1 MWLCRS
7 AKSTLALHFDSSIVF
22 LKQEKM
28 MSQFTRNALIFFAL
42 LIAGAGTA
50 AAQDWTQWRGADRD
64 GSVANFV
71 APKAWPDQ
79 LKSKWKVQVGIGHAS
94 PLVVGKTVYLHSRQ
108 GESEVVA
115 AYDIE
120 TGKVAWKDTYLVDY
134 TMNMAATGHGK
145 GPKSTPVFSGGRLY
159 TLGITGVLSCYDTAK
174 GKLAWRK
181 EFAQR
186 FGEKAPDFGTAMSP
200 MVDNGLVIV
209 HAGGNNKGGLVA
221 LDAATGT
228 EKWAWTGDG
237 PGYASPIAV
246 EIAGKRQIITQSRN
260 NIVGIWADNGGLLW
274 KIPFDTGYVQNI
286 VTPIQYRDLLIFSGI
301 NKGVFAVRV
310 GWNNKWVT
318 ETVWHNKEVGMYMN
332 SPVLSGNLLF
342 GMSHKNKGQFFCL
355 DAATGKTLWTGD
367 PRQGENAAMLIAGDT
382 IFSLTNDAELIVT
395 SAATKGGSVV
405 KKYKVADSPTWAHPA
420 ISGKRILIKDQTSL
434 ALLSLE

>member
-1 MWLCRS
+1 
-7 AKSTLALHFDSSIVF
+7 
-22 LKQEKM
+22 
-28 MSQFTRNALIFFAL
+28 MSPLSFFKTALIVTLFS
-42 LIAGAGTA
+42 TA
-50 AAQDWTQWRGADRD
+50 SIRGSAQDWTQWRGANRD
-64 GSVANFV
+64 GAVTGFV
-71 APKAWPDQ
+71 APKVWPEQ
-79 LKSKWKVQVGIGHAS
+79 LKSKWKIQVGVGHAS

-108 GESEVVA
+108 GENEVVA
-115 AYDIE
+115 AYDLE
-120 TGKVAWKDTYLVDY
+120 TGKVIWKDSYLVDY
-134 TMNMAATGHGK
+134 TVNAAATEHGK

-181 EFAQR
+181 DFGRR

-200 MVDNGLVIV
+200 MVDKGLVIL

-221 LDAATGT
+221 LDAVTGN
-228 EKWAWTGDG
+228 EKWAWTDDG

-246 EIAGKRQIITQSRN
+246 EIAGKRQIVTQSRKH
-260 NIVGIWADNGGLLW
+260 IIGIWADNGGLLW
-274 KIPFDTGYVQNI
+274 KIPFDTEYVQNI
-286 VTPIQYRDLLIFSGI
+286 VTPIQFRDLLIFSGI

-310 GWNNKWVT
+310 GWKDKWLT
-318 ETVWHNKEVGMYMN
+318 ETVWQNKEVGMYMN

-355 DAATGKTLWTGD
+355 DATTGKTIWTGD

-382 IFSLTNDAELIVT
+382 IFSLTNNGELILS
-395 SAATKGGSVV
+395 SAAAKGATAI
-405 KKYKVADSPTWAHPA
+405 KKYKVADSETWAHPA
-420 ISGKRILIKDQTSL
+420 IVGKRILVKDQNSL

>member
-1 MWLCRS
+1 MS
-7 AKSTLALHFDSSIVF
+7 HFIR
-22 LKQEKM
+22 
-28 MSQFTRNALIFFAL
+28 TAL
-42 LIAGAGTA
+42 LLTLIAVTA
-50 AAQDWTQWRGADRD
+50 FAQDVTQWRGANRD
-64 GSVANFV
+64 GAIAGFA
-71 APKAWPDQ
+71 APKTWPEQ
-79 LKSKWKVQVGIGHAS
+79 LKAKWKIQVGTGHAS

-108 GESEVVA
+108 GESEVAA
-115 AYDIE
+115 AYDLE
-120 TGKVAWKDTYLVDY
+120 TGKTLWRDSYLVDY

-145 GPKSTPVFSGGRLY
+145 GPKSTPVFNNGRLF

-181 EFAQR
+181 DFGQR

-200 MVDNGLVIV
+200 MVDQSLVIL
-209 HAGGNNKGGLVA
+209 HAGGNNKGGLLA

-228 EKWAWTGDG
+228 ERWAWTGEG
-237 PGYASPIAV
+237 PGYASPIVV
-246 EIAGKRQIITQSRN
+246 EIAGKRQIVTQSRKH
-260 NIVGIWADNGGLLW
+260 IVGIWADNGGLLW
-274 KIPFDTGYVQNI
+274 QIPFDTEYVQNI

-301 NKGVFAVRV
+301 NKGTFAVRV
-310 GWNNKWVT
+310 GWKDRWVT
-318 ETVWHNKEVGMYMN
+318 ETVWHNKEVSMYMN
-332 SPVLSGNLLF
+332 SPVMSGNLLF

-355 DAATGKTLWTGD
+355 DAATGKTQWTGD

-405 KKYKVADSPTWAHPA
+405 KKYKVADSATWAHPA